1 MPINVFK
8 KTASKKIKKGSI
20 SLETN
25 TYDFPKL
32 YFFRLL
38 VLSKWWTEINRKK
51 IEFIYRYILSIKSKN
66 GPPTDDELIEFTGW
80 ASLNYIASVVE
91 KMGFLKRQ
99 GNFFCSTEIMFIVQ
113 ATLAKSYYNYKTIKV
128 FLVLIFFWL
137 ICKL

>member
-1 MPINVFK
+1 MPIYLYK
-8 KTASKKIKKGSI
+8 KLLQKNQKRFYFLGDRD
-20 SLETN
+20 

-32 YFFRLL
+32 SIFRILV

-113 ATLAKSYYNYKTIKV
+113 ATLDLNHTIITIKLLKV
-128 FLVLIFFWL
+128 YFQKF
-137 ICKL
+137 

>member
-1 MPINVFK
+1 MPIYLFK
-8 KTASKKIKKGSI
+8 KTASKKIKEGSI

-25 TYDFPKL
+25 TYD
-32 YFFRLL
+32 L

-113 ATLAKSYYNYKTIKV
+113 ATLVKSYYYNYKTIKSI
-128 FLVLIFFWL
+128 FSKVLIFF
-137 ICKL
+137 

>member
-1 MPINVFK
+1 MPIYLFK

-25 TYDFPKL
+25 TYD
-32 YFFRLL
+32 L

-113 ATLAKSYYNYKTIKV
+113 ATLVKSYYYNYKTIKSI
-128 FLVLIFFWL
+128 FSKVLIFF
-137 ICKL
+137 

>member
-1 MPINVFK
+1 MPIYLFK

-25 TYDFPKL
+25 TYDL
-32 YFFRLL
+32 M
-38 VLSKWWTEINRKK
+38 LSKWWTEINRKK
-51 IEFIYRYILSIKSKN
+51 IEFIYRYIRSIKSKN

-113 ATLAKSYYNYKTIKV
+113 ATLVKSYYYNYKTIKSI
-128 FLVLIFFWL
+128 FSKVLIFF
-137 ICKL
+137 

>member
-1 MPINVFK
+1 MPIYLFK

-25 TYDFPKL
+25 TYDL
-32 YFFRLL
+32 M
-38 VLSKWWTEINRKK
+38 LSKWWTEINRKK
-51 IEFIYRYILSIKSKN
+51 IEFIYRYILSLKSKN

-113 ATLAKSYYNYKTIKV
+113 ATLVKSYYYNYKTIKSI
-128 FLVLIFFWL
+128 FSKVLIFF
-137 ICKL
+137 

>member
-1 MPINVFK
+1 MPIYLFK

-25 TYDFPKL
+25 TYDL
-32 YFFRLL
+32 M
-38 VLSKWWTEINRKK
+38 LSKWWTEINRKK

-113 ATLAKSYYNYKTIKV
+113 ATLVKSYYYNYKTIKSI
-128 FLVLIFFWL
+128 FSKVLIFF
-137 ICKL
+137 

>member
-1 MPINVFK
+1 MPIYLFK

-25 TYDFPKL
+25 TYDL
-32 YFFRLL
+32 M
-38 VLSKWWTEINRKK
+38 LSKWWTEINRKK
-51 IEFIYRYILSIKSKN
+51 IEFIHKYILSIKSKN

-113 ATLAKSYYNYKTIKV
+113 ATLVKSYYYNYKTIKSI
-128 FLVLIFFWL
+128 FSKVLIFF
-137 ICKL
+137 

>member
-1 MPINVFK
+1 MPIYVFK
-8 KTASKKIKKGSI
+8 KLLQKKIKKGSI

-25 TYDFPKL
+25 RYDFPKL
-32 YFFRLL
+32 YFFRFF
-38 VLSKWWTEINRKK
+38 VLSKWWTE

-91 KMGFLKRQ
+91 KMWFLKRQ

-113 ATLAKSYYNYKTIKV
+113 ATLVKSYYYNYKTIKSI
-128 FLVLIFFWL
+128 LSKVLIFF
-137 ICKL
+137 